1 MSSRRPQPDDEER
14 QEPLAKDYPASKAHH
29 MGAEDEGPTPGEEF
43 ASDTELAA
51 KERGAHSQKPV
62 GGTKAD
68 IDKP

>member
-1 MSSRRPQPDDEER
+1 MSSKRPQPGDEER

-29 MGAEDEGPTPGEEF
+29 MGPEGEGPTPDEEF

-51 KERGAHSQKPV
+51 KERGAHAQRPV
-62 GGTKAD
+62 GGRKED